1 MLFFLQWV
9 VEGEGNHL
17 WACLGLWVMASGH
30 LRALGVE
37 GRKTGTPSGEEEGL
51 DVPGWLGSGTE
62 GEELDGRPPGRGGR
76 PLGELCWGERDGDGT
91 GGGPALPG
99 EGRPADGS
107 GGLIPAGLLVGNLPV
122 EGGIG
127 GLTALVSS

>member
-1 MLFFLQWV
+1 MGGGGGGKSSVGLLGIV
-9 VEGEGNHL
+9 GNGVRL
-17 WACLGLWVMASGH
+17 LAGIGCGGKEDWDSLGGGG
-30 LRALGVE
+30 RLG
-37 GRKTGTPSGEEEGL
+37 RL
-51 DVPGWLGSGTE
+51 PGWLGSGTE

-107 GGLIPAGLLVGNLPV
+107 GGLIPAGLLGAGNLPAV
-122 EGGIG
+122 GGIG